1 MVAQPRILV
10 IGDIMLDQ
18 YVAGNVTRISPE
30 APVPVVKV
38 DREWSTLG
46 GAGNVA
52 ANVASLGGKAILLGL
67 VGNDTSASTILNS
80 CSDAGIESAII
91 QGNQPTIVKTR
102 VVSGQ
107 QIVRFDREEEL
118 VWSDV
123 QLSELTSKLE
133 SLIPESDVI
142 LLSDYAKG
150 TLSDEVLKLI
160 FDLALANGKRILVD
174 PKRADWSVYK
184 GAFLIT
190 PNLVE
195 LAMTEAGNSIRND
208 DNLVVNAC
216 QKLRNQFVVENIV
229 ATRSSYGMTVVSEQ
243 KVLNIPTCAL
253 EVFDVS
259 GAGDTVLAAF
269 GMSLAEGKSV
279 TESAFVANA
288 AAGIVVSK
296 RGTAVVHRSELE
308 TFLKGGF
315 KEISGTQIES
325 FKQKNAGRKVIFT
338 NGCFD
343 VLHQGHRKLLEEARE
358 LGDLLVVGLNSDN
371 SIKRLKG
378 ESRPINSVD
387 QRVEALAAL
396 PSVDAIIVFE
406 EDTPYELLQQLQPQ
420 ILVKGGDYE
429 PKNVVGADL
438 VGEVVII
445 PLVDGV
451 SSTDLFSLT
460 QTVRSSHS

>member
-1 MVAQPRILV
+1 MASQPHILV
-10 IGDIMLDQ
+10 IGDIMLDK

-52 ANVASLGGKAILLGL
+52 ANVASLGGKATLIGL
-67 VGNDTSASTILNS
+67 VGNDAAAGTILDSCEKVGITSAVV
-80 CSDAGIESAII
+80 

-118 VWSDV
+118 IWSDS
-123 QLSELTSKLE
+123 QLAKLVSKLE
-133 SLIPESDVI
+133 ALIPQSDVI

-150 TLSDEVLKLI
+150 TLSDEVLKVI
-160 FDLALANGKRILVD
+160 FELASSRGKRILID
-174 PKRADWSVYK
+174 PKRADWSVYNR
-184 GAFLIT
+184 AFLIT
-190 PNLVE
+190 PNLAE
-195 LAMTEAGNSIRND
+195 LAMTEAGNGIKND
-208 DNLVVNAC
+208 DNLVVSAC
-216 QKLRNQFVVENIV
+216 QKLRNLFGIENVV

-243 KVLNIPTCAL
+243 KVLNIPTRAL

-269 GMSLAEGKSV
+269 GMSLAGGKSV

-315 KEISGTQIES
+315 KEISRAEVET
-325 FKQKNAGRKVIFT
+325 FKQKNAARKVVFT

-343 VLHQGHRKLLEEARE
+343 VLHQGHRKLLQEARE
-358 LGDLLVVGLNSDN
+358 LGDLLVVGLNADD

-378 ESRPINSVD
+378 ESRPINTVD

-406 EDTPYELLQQLQPQ
+406 EDTPYELLNQLKPQ

-429 PKNVVGADL
+429 PTDVVGAGL
-438 VGEVVII
+438 VDEVVII
-445 PLVDGV
+445 PLVEGV
-451 SSTDLFSLT
+451 STTDLLS
-460 QTVRSSHS
+460 Q

>member
-1 MVAQPRILV
+1 MATQPRILV

-52 ANVASLGGKAILLGL
+52 ANVASLGGKATLLGL
-67 VGNDTSASTILNS
+67 VGNDASTRTILNS
-80 CSDAGIESAII
+80 CSDAGIESAVI

-107 QIVRFDREEEL
+107 QIVRFDREEKL
-118 VWSDV
+118 VWSNS
-123 QLSELTSKLE
+123 QLAELTSKLE
-133 SLIPESDVI
+133 TMIPESDVI

-150 TLSDEVLKLI
+150 TLSDEVLKVIL
-160 FDLALANGKRILVD
+160 DLALANGKRILVD
-174 PKRADWSVYK
+174 PKRTDWSAYK

-195 LAMTEAGNSIRND
+195 LAMTEAGTGVKND
-208 DNLVVNAC
+208 DNLVVSAC
-216 QKLRNQFVVENIV
+216 QKLRNQFTIENIV

-243 KVLNIPTCAL
+243 KVLNIPTRAL

-259 GAGDTVLAAF
+259 GAGDTVLASF

-279 TESAFVANA
+279 TESAFIANA
-288 AAGIVVSK
+288 AAGVVVSK

-308 TFLKGGF
+308 TFLNGGF
-315 KEISGTQIES
+315 KEISRSQIET
-325 FKQKNAGRKVIFT
+325 FRQKNAGRKVIFT

-343 VLHQGHRKLLEEARE
+343 VLHQGHRKLLREARE

-378 ESRPINSVD
+378 ESRPINTVD

-396 PSVDAIIVFE
+396 PTVDAVIVFE

-420 ILVKGGDYE
+420 LLVKGGDYE
-429 PKNVVGADL
+429 AKDVVGADL
-438 VGEVVII
+438 VDEVVII
-445 PLVDGV
+445 PLVEGV
-451 SSTDLFSLT
+451 STTDLLS
-460 QTVRSSHS
+460 Q

>member
-1 MVAQPRILV
+1 MGAQPRILV

-38 DREWSTLG
+38 NREWSTLG

-52 ANVASLGGKAILLGL
+52 ANVASLGGKATLLGL
-67 VGNDTSASTILNS
+67 VGNDAASATILDSCTNVGITSAL
-80 CSDAGIESAII
+80 I
-91 QGNQPTIVKTR
+91 QGSQPTIVKTR

-118 VWSDV
+118 VWNDA
-123 QLSELTSKLE
+123 QLAEFSTKLE
-133 SLIPESDVI
+133 AIIPDSDVI

-150 TLSDEVLKLI
+150 TLSDQVLKLI
-160 FDLALANGKRILVD
+160 FELASANGKRVLID
-174 PKRADWSVYK
+174 PKRADWSAYS

-190 PNLVE
+190 PNLAE
-195 LAMTEAGNSIRND
+195 LAMTGAGKSIKND
-208 DNLVVNAC
+208 DNLVVSAC
-216 QKLRNQFVVENIV
+216 QKLRNQFAIENIV
-229 ATRSSYGMTVVSEQ
+229 ATRSSYGMTVVSDR
-243 KVLNIPTCAL
+243 KVLNIPTRAL

-269 GMSLAEGKSV
+269 GMSLAEGKTV

-296 RGTAVVHRSELE
+296 RGTAVVHHSELE

-315 KEISGTQIES
+315 KEVSRTQVED
-325 FKQKNAGRKVIFT
+325 FKQTNAGRKMVFT

-343 VLHQGHRKLLEEARE
+343 VLHQGHRKLLQEARE
-358 LGDLLVVGLNSDN
+358 LGDLLVVGLNSDD

-378 ESRPINSVD
+378 ESRPINMVD

-396 PSVDAIIVFE
+396 PFIDAIIVFE
-406 EDTPYELLQQLQPQ
+406 EDTPYELLTQLQPK

-429 PKNVVGADL
+429 PKDVVGADL
-438 VGEVVII
+438 VDEVVII
-445 PLVDGV
+445 PLVQGV
-451 SSTDLFSLT
+451 STTDLLG
-460 QTVRSSHS
+460 Q

>member
-1 MVAQPRILV
+1 MMATQPRILV

-67 VGNDTSASTILNS
+67 VGDDASAKTILTS
-80 CSDAGIESAII
+80 CSDVGVDSAVI
-91 QGNQPTIVKTR
+91 QGTQPTIVKTR

-118 VWSDV
+118 VWSDEQFV
-123 QLSELTSKLE
+123 ELSSKLE
-133 SLIPESDVI
+133 TLIPESDVI

-150 TLSDEVLKLI
+150 TLSDEMLKLI
-160 FDLALANGKRILVD
+160 FELALVNDKRVLVD
-174 PKRADWSVYK
+174 PKRADWSAYS

-190 PNLVE
+190 PNLAE
-195 LAMTEAGNSIRND
+195 MAMTEAGKGINND

-216 QKLRNQFVVENIV
+216 QKLRNQFAIENIV
-229 ATRSSYGMTVVSEQ
+229 ATRSSYGMTLVSEQ
-243 KVLNIPTCAL
+243 KVLNIPTRAL

-269 GMSLAEGKSV
+269 GLTLAEGKSI

-296 RGTAVVHRSELE
+296 RGTAVVHQHELDS
-308 TFLKGGF
+308 FLKGVR
-315 KEISGTQIES
+315 KEISRMEIES
-325 FKQKNAGRKVIFT
+325 FKEKNANRKVVFT

-343 VLHQGHRKLLEEARE
+343 VLHQGHRKLLQEARE
-358 LGDLLVVGLNSDN
+358 LGDILVVGLNSDD

-378 ESRPINSVD
+378 DSRPINTVD
-387 QRVEALAAL
+387 QRLEALAAL
-396 PSVDAIIVFE
+396 PSVDAIVLFA
-406 EDTPYELLQQLQPQ
+406 EDTPYELLQQLRPN

-429 PKNVVGADL
+429 PKDVVGAAMVD
-438 VGEVVII
+438 EVVII
-445 PLVDGV
+445 PMVEGI
-451 SSTDLFSLT
+451 STTDLLSPL
-460 QTVRSSHS
+460 

>member
-1 MVAQPRILV
+1 MATQPRILV

-38 DREWSTLG
+38 DKEWSTLG

-52 ANVASLGGKAILLGL
+52 ANVASLGGKATLLGL
-67 VGNDTSASTILNS
+67 VGSDASASTILNS
-80 CSDAGIESAII
+80 CSDAGIEAVVI

-118 VWSDV
+118 VWSNS
-123 QLSELTSKLE
+123 QLSELASKLE
-133 SLIPESDVI
+133 TLIPASDVI

-160 FDLALANGKRILVD
+160 FDLASIKGKRVLVD
-174 PKRADWSVYK
+174 PKRADWSAYK

-195 LAMTEAGNSIRND
+195 LAMTEAGKDIKND

-216 QKLRNQFVVENIV
+216 QKLRNQFAIENIV

-243 KVLNIPTCAL
+243 KVLNIPTRAL

-269 GMSLAEGKSV
+269 GMSLAERKSV
-279 TESAFVANA
+279 AESAFVANA

-315 KEISGTQIES
+315 KEISRTQIEA
-325 FKQKNAGRKVIFT
+325 FKQKNVGRKVIFT

-343 VLHQGHRKLLEEARE
+343 VLHQGHRKLLQEARE

-378 ESRPINSVD
+378 ESRPINAVD

-396 PSVDAIIVFE
+396 PSVDAVIVFE

-429 PKNVVGADL
+429 PKDVVGADL
-438 VGEVVII
+438 VDEVVII
-445 PLVDGV
+445 PLVEGV
-451 SSTDLFSLT
+451 STTDLLG
-460 QTVRSSHS
+460 Q

>member
-1 MVAQPRILV
+1 MAAQPRILV

-52 ANVASLGGKAILLGL
+52 ANVASLGGKATLLGL
-67 VGNDTSASTILNS
+67 VGNDAAAATILDCCKNV
-80 CSDAGIESAII
+80 GITPAMVE
-91 QGNQPTIVKTR
+91 GNQPTIVKTR

-118 VWSDV
+118 VWSDT
-123 QLSELTSKLE
+123 QLAELTSKLDA
-133 SLIPESDVI
+133 LIPESDVI

-174 PKRADWSVYK
+174 PKRANWSVYK

-190 PNLVE
+190 PNLAE
-195 LAMTEAGNSIRND
+195 LAMTDTGKGIKND

-216 QKLRNQFVVENIV
+216 QKLRNQFAIENIV

-243 KVLNIPTCAL
+243 KVLNIPTRAL

-259 GAGDTVLAAF
+259 GAGDTVLAAI
-269 GMSLAEGKSV
+269 GVSLAEGKSV
-279 TESAFVANA
+279 IESAFVANA

-308 TFLKGGF
+308 SFLKGGF
-315 KEISGTQIES
+315 KEVSRSEIES
-325 FKQKNAGRKVIFT
+325 FKRKNAGRKVVFT

-343 VLHQGHRKLLEEARE
+343 VLHQGHRKLLHEARQ
-358 LGDLLVVGLNSDN
+358 LGDVLVVGLNADD

-378 ESRPINSVD
+378 ESRPINMVD

-406 EDTPYELLQQLQPQ
+406 EDTPFELLTQLQPQ
-420 ILVKGGDYE
+420 IIVKGGDYE
-429 PKNVVGADL
+429 PNNVVGADL
-438 VGEVVII
+438 VDEVIII
-445 PLVDGV
+445 PLVEGV
-451 SSTDLFSLT
+451 STTKLIN
-460 QTVRSSHS
+460 

>member
-1 MVAQPRILV
+1 MATQPRILV

-18 YVAGNVTRISPE
+18 YVSGTVTRVSPE
-30 APVPVVKV
+30 APVPVLKV

-67 VGNDTSASTILNS
+67 VGDDASAKTILSS
-80 CSDAGIESAII
+80 CSSDGIESVII
-91 QGNQPTIVKTR
+91 QGNQSTIVKTR

-118 VWSDV
+118 VWNDA
-123 QLSELTSKLE
+123 QFAELTSKLKT
-133 SLIPESDVI
+133 LIPGSDVI

-160 FDLALANGKRILVD
+160 FELALVNEKRVLVD
-174 PKRADWSVYK
+174 PKRADWTAYS

-190 PNLVE
+190 PNLLE
-195 LAMTEAGNSIRND
+195 LAMTEAGIGIKND
-208 DNLVVNAC
+208 DNLVVSAC
-216 QKLRNQFVVENIV
+216 QKLRKQFEIENII

-243 KVLNIPTCAL
+243 KVLNIPTRAL

-269 GMSLAEGKSV
+269 GLTLAEGKSV

-296 RGTAVVHRSELE
+296 RGTAVVHQNELDRLLKGDRKEILRSEI
-308 TFLKGGF
+308 KSF
-315 KEISGTQIES
+315 KE
-325 FKQKNAGRKVIFT
+325 KYANRKVVFT

-343 VLHQGHRKLLEEARE
+343 VLHQGHRKLLQDARE
-358 LGDLLVVGLNSDN
+358 LGDLLVVGLNSDD

-378 ESRPINSVD
+378 ESRPVNPVG
-387 QRVEALAAL
+387 QRIEALAAL
-396 PSVDAIIVFE
+396 PSVDVIIVFE
-406 EDTPYELLQQLQPQ
+406 EDTPYDLLSSLRPD

-429 PKNVVGADL
+429 QNKVVGADIID
-438 VGEVVII
+438 EVVIVPI
-445 PLVDGV
+445 VEGLSTTKILSAQHTIVD
-451 SSTDLFSLT
+451 
-460 QTVRSSHS
+460 